1 MTAVARLHFEALPDD
16 FLPSLGL
23 AFLESVYY
31 PAAFR
36 SPCGVNLVAID
47 AARPIGFVTIAHDTR
62 GFSRDVLRRKLFA
75 IARCAARAAW
85 RHPRHLAASVE
96 VLWSVLRSRPDP
108 VNGEIVLIA
117 VDRASRGAGVG
128 KALVRASLTY
138 LAEHHVSQC
147 RTKTL
152 AGNTGVIAMY
162 EGLGW
167 HVRDR
172 FRLIGREYV
181 TVVSPPIADRQNA

>member
-1 MTAVARLHFEALPDD
+1 MHFQALPDD

-23 AFLESVYY
+23 DFLESVYY
-31 PAAFR
+31 PAAFS
-36 SPCGVNLVAID
+36 SPFGVNLVAID
-47 AARPIGFVTIAHDTR
+47 ASRPVGFVTVAHDTR

-75 IARCAARAAW
+75 IVRYALMAAW
-85 RHPRHLAASVE
+85 RDPRHLAASFE
-96 VLWSVLRSRPDP
+96 VLWSVLRSGPDP

-117 VDRASRGAGVG
+117 VDRAARGAGVG
-128 KALVRASLTY
+128 RALVRASLTY

-152 AGNTGVIAMY
+152 AGNTGVISMY

-172 FRLIGREYV
+172 FSLIGRDYV
-181 TVVSPPIADRQNA
+181 TIVSPPITDRKGT